1 MAESNKQFCYALS
14 VEYPTTDLAS
24 FAYHALVVD
33 EELHAD
39 KVTRTLRLDGA
50 TLSADFA
57 AVDARMLR
65 VSVNSFL
72 EMLILASRTMDAF

>member
-1 MAESNKQFCYALS
+1 M
-14 VEYPTTDLAS
+14 
-24 FAYHALVVD
+24 VD

-39 KVTRTLRLDGA
+39 KVTKDLRLEGA
-50 TLSADFA
+50 TLCAEFM

-72 EMLILASRTMDAF
+72 EMLILATRTMDAF